1 LSGVLYV
8 LDEPSIGLHPVDNQR
23 LIEAL
28 RKLLNRGNSLLVVEH
43 DLETIEQAD
52 FIIDIGPEAGSKG
65 GEIVASGKTN
75 HTVEEGTTAYI
86 ASNEIFKKLDL
97 PKGIRNPDDS
107 NWIHLEKAR
116 FRNIRSTSFAIPKA
130 RLTVCCGV
138 SGAGKS
144 TFVRGILFPSVKEAI
159 AANESSVVT
168 EKGQIKNGHT
178 FSKAIEVDQKPIGKT
193 SRSTPATYLGVWDKI
208 RSLFA
213 QTQESKALGFSSSTF
228 SFNVKGGRCESCKGN
243 GKVKLEMNF
252 LPDSYVTCSSCNG
265 KRFKDEILSLTW
277 NEKNIAEILNLT
289 FEEARD
295 FFDFDYSLKETFSL
309 MVETGLGY
317 LKLGQA
323 SPTLSG
329 GEAQRLKLASELSKG
344 IDAFKYSNRPK
355 VKPTFYVL
363 EEPTIGLHQKDR
375 MKLLHLLRRLV
386 KEGNTVVVVEHDVE
400 LIAAA
405 DYIIEMGPEGGEL
418 GGQKLFQGSVNK
430 LLTSKRSRTS
440 AFVKKAND
448 PFISQS

>member
-23 LIEAL
+23 LIDAL
-28 RKLLNRGNSLLVVEH
+28 RKLLNRGNSLVVVEH
-43 DLETIEQAD
+43 DIETIEQAD

-65 GEIVASGKTN
+65 GKIVACGQIN
-75 HTVEEGTTAYI
+75 HAIEERGSAYTA
-86 ASNEIFKKLDL
+86 SKEVFKKLDL
-97 PKGIRNPDDS
+97 PKGIRSSDDP
-107 NWIHLEKAR
+107 NWIHLQKAH
-116 FRNIRSTSFAIPKA
+116 FRNIKSTSFAIPKA

-144 TFVRGILFPSVKEAI
+144 TFVRGILFPSIKEAI
-159 AANESSVVT
+159 SENESSLVT

-252 LPDSYVTCSSCNG
+252 LPDSYISCSSCNG

-295 FFDFDYSLKETFSL
+295 FFDFDHSLKETFSL

-355 VKPTFYVL
+355 AKPTFYVL

-386 KEGNTVVVVEHDVE
+386 KEGNTVVVVEHDIE

-405 DYIIEMGPEGGEL
+405 DYIIEMGPGGGEE
-418 GGQKLFQGSVNK
+418 GGQKIFQGSVNN
-430 LLTSKRSRTS
+430 LLKSKRSLTA
-440 AFVKKAND
+440 AFVKKANES
-448 PFISQS
+448 FISQS